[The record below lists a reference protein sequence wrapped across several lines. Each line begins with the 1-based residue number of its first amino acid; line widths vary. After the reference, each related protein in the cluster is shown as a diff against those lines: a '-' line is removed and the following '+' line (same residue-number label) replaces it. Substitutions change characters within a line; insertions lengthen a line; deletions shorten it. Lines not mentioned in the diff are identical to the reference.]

1 MFLIPCPQC
10 STSHTFKKLTLL
22 SSRQMRHKKKDILER
37 NLRQEATAEELEW
50 LDKLRFLIAIEL
62 LLNCYLNSR
71 ALE

>member
-1 MFLIPCPQC
+1 MLNF
-10 STSHTFKKLTLL
+10 SHIQEAYSVILKANEA
-22 SSRQMRHKKKDILER
+22 QKKDILER

-50 LDKLRFLIAIEL
+50 LDNLRFLIAIKL